1 MSDPTTERLQAIQSE
16 LAGILEERLSALNE
30 AMRGTEALTR
40 RIVSAELEIER
51 HASRRES
58 LEAEVGELEA
68 AAKADLEGSAGMR
81 ARHAELV
88 AERQA
93 IASETERLE
102 EEVTEAG
109 RELERT
115 RGRVTQLEAE
125 AEALRSENANEKAK
139 LKTLEE
145 NIARM
150 RRLKEELMS
159 SISGLTQQ
167 MTGLAGGSD

>member
-1 MSDPTTERLQAIQSE
+1 MSDPTTERLEAIQSE
-16 LAGILEERLSALNE
+16 LAGILEERLSALNQ
-30 AMRGTEALTR
+30 AMRGTETFTR

-51 HASRRES
+51 HAARRES
-58 LEAEVGELEA
+58 LEAEVVELEA
-68 AAKADLEGSAGMR
+68 AAKADIEGTADIRS
-81 ARHAELV
+81 RHAELT
-88 AERQA
+88 AERQR
-93 IASETERLE
+93 IANETERLE
-102 EEVTEAG
+102 EEVAEAG
-109 RELERT
+109 QQLGRT

-125 AEALRSENANEKAK
+125 AETLRSENAALKAK